1 MLKKPT
7 GRRIW
12 STLGPLL
19 PVIVAVMLLQVL
31 FGSPLLAPKT
41 EMTYTEFKAAL
52 RAGQIQ
58 TATVGVDQISGKL
71 APPHKAADASKGV
84 VVPEAAVATKA
95 ADAPSSTTP
104 CGWMIRTCSKT
115 WKPAR

>member
-12 STLGPLL
+12 STLGLLL
-19 PVIVAVMLLQVL
+19 PVIVAVLLLQML
-31 FGSPLLAPKT
+31 FGAPLRAPKT

-71 APPHKAADASKGV
+71 AADKAAD
-84 VVPEAAVATKA
+84 ATKA
-95 ADAPSSTTP
+95 ADRAQVLPHRA
-104 CGWMIRTCSKT
+104 CG
-115 WKPAR
+115 

>member
-1 MLKKPT
+1 MLKKPI

-19 PVIVAVMLLQVL
+19 PVIVAVILLQVL
-31 FGSPLLAPKT
+31 FGAPLLAPKT

-71 APPHKAADASKGV
+71 AADKAADASK
-84 VVPEAAVATKA
+84 A
-95 ADAPSSTTP
+95 ADATKFYYTVRVDDPDLLKDLEA
-104 CGWMIRTCSKT
+104 SKVNAT
-115 WKPAR
+115 GQAATKE

>member
-19 PVIVAVMLLQVL
+19 PVIVAVILLQVL

-71 APPHKAADASKGV
+71 AADKAADASKAADSRFQGRDATKGV
-84 VVPEAAVATKA
+84 VAPKA
-95 ADAPSSTTP
+95 ADAQVLPHRA
-104 CGWMIRTCSKT
+104 CG
-115 WKPAR
+115 

>member
-1 MLKKPT
+1 MLNKPT

-19 PVIVAVMLLQVL
+19 PVIVAVLLLQVL
-31 FGSPLLAPKT
+31 FGAPLRAPKT

-71 APPHKAADASKGV
+71 AADQAADATKSAETSKPPRPG
-84 VVPEAAVATKA
+84 T
-95 ADAPSSTTP
+95 TTP
-104 CGWMIRTCSKT
+104 CGWTIRTCSET
-115 WKPAR
+115 WRPAR

>member
-19 PVIVAVMLLQVL
+19 PVIVAVILLQVL
-31 FGSPLLAPKT
+31 FGSPLLTPKT

-52 RAGQIQ
+52 ARPDRSRPPRSASTRSRANW
-58 TATVGVDQISGKL
+58 
-71 APPHKAADASKGV
+71 PP
-84 VVPEAAVATKA
+84 TK
-95 ADAPSSTTP
+95 PLTLPKSLTLPRPLMHPRVSSLSRP
-104 CGWMIRTCSKT
+104 
-115 WKPAR
+115 

>member
-19 PVIVAVMLLQVL
+19 PVIVAVILLQVL

-58 TATVGVDQISGKL
+58 TATVGVDQITGEL
-71 APPHKAADASKGV
+71 APDKAADASK
-84 VVPEAAVATKA
+84 PLYASPRPLTL
-95 ADAPSSTTP
+95 PSSTTP